1 MGHAFSIRILDFWC
15 HFQWGKIVETITWL
29 PYINPM
35 ANIISLSRNG
45 FLGTTFI
52 GWDLVSITLLQVFLF
67 LGIGIQIFRTFTL
80 KALDKI

>member
-1 MGHAFSIRILDFWC
+1 
-15 HFQWGKIVETITWL
+15 
-29 PYINPM
+29 M
-35 ANIISLSRNG
+35 ANIISLFRNG